1 MEGRNDI
8 REWLAL
14 LALPG
19 LGCVL
24 TRRLV
29 DAFGTA
35 AKVLAAGKGV
45 AEVAG
50 VGRDLVELFSSPS
63 RLSKAR
69 FWADQEYRRV
79 CAANI
84 QLLCCDNPLYPPLLL
99 NIHDVPII
107 LYCLGNLDC
116 LRSPTLAIVGSR
128 TPTGYGEKISAELA
142 RQLVGSGFAVVSGL
156 AQGIDGQA
164 HSGAL
169 EANGKTIA
177 VLGCGLDVIY
187 PRKHARLY
195 KQIEKHGLLLSEYPL
210 GTPPDGFR
218 FPARNRIVSGLSL
231 GVVIVEAAVRSGA
244 LITARL
250 ALEQNR
256 EVFAVP
262 GQLDSPK
269 SEGPHG
275 LLRQGATLV
284 RSVEDILAELPPSS
298 YSSESSE
305 RASALDRNIQPV
317 SPASISPDSTFA
329 ALPDDLSQEE
339 KDLIAVIK
347 KDPIDIEQL
356 AEVRALPLHSLHS
369 LLLGLEL
376 RGLIQ
381 QLPGQ
386 QYVRCK

>member
-24 TRRLV
+24 TRRLL

-35 AKVLAAGKGV
+35 TKVLAAGKGV

-50 VGRDLVELFSSPS
+50 IGRDLVELFSSPS
-63 RLSKAR
+63 HLSKAR
-69 FWADQEYRRV
+69 FWADQEYKRV
-79 CAANI
+79 CAANV
-84 QLLCCDNPLYPPLLL
+84 QLLCCDDPFYPSLLL

-107 LYCLGNLDC
+107 LYCLGDLDC
-116 LRSPTLAIVGSR
+116 LRSPALAIVGSR
-128 TPTGYGEKISAELA
+128 TPTDYGRKISAELA

-164 HSGAL
+164 HRGAL

-177 VLGCGLDVIY
+177 VLGCGLDVVY

-195 KQIEKHGLLLSEYPL
+195 KQIEEKGLLLSEYSL

-218 FPARNRIVSGLSL
+218 FPARNRIVSGLSP

-262 GQLDSPK
+262 GQIDSPK

-284 RSVEDILAELPPSS
+284 RSVEDILAELPPLS
-298 YSSESSE
+298 YSSEIASS
-305 RASALDRNIQPV
+305 LDNNIQPV
-317 SPASISPDSTFA
+317 SSASISPDSTFA

-347 KDPIDIEQL
+347 TDPIDIEQL
-356 AEVRALPLHSLHS
+356 AEVRALPLHALHS
-369 LLLGLEL
+369 LLLSLEL
-376 RGLIQ
+376 RGLIE

-386 QYVRCK
+386 QYIRCK

>member
-1 MEGRNDI
+1 MEERDDI

-29 DAFGTA
+29 DAFGTPA
-35 AKVLAAGKGV
+35 QVLAAGKAV
-45 AEVAG
+45 VEVAG
-50 VGRDLVELFSSPS
+50 VGRDLVEFFSSPS
-63 RLSKAR
+63 RLDKAR
-69 FWADQEYRRV
+69 FWADQEYKRV

-84 QLLCCDNPLYPPLLL
+84 QLLCCDNPLYPSLLL
-99 NIHDVPII
+99 NIHDVPIL
-107 LYCLGNLDC
+107 LYCLGDLDC
-116 LRSPTLAIVGSR
+116 LHFSALAIVGSR
-128 TPTGYGEKISAELA
+128 TPTDYGRGISAEFA
-142 RQLVGSGFAVVSGL
+142 RQLVGKSFAVVSGL
-156 AQGIDGQA
+156 ALGIDGQA
-164 HSGAL
+164 HKGAL

-177 VLGCGLDVIY
+177 VLGCGLDVVY

-195 KQIEKHGLLLSEYPL
+195 KKIEENGLLLSEYPL
-210 GTPPDGFR
+210 GTPPEGYR
-218 FPARNRIVSGLSL
+218 FPVRNRIVSGLSL

-262 GQLDSPK
+262 GRIDSPK
-269 SEGPHG
+269 SDGPHG

-298 YSSESSE
+298 YAAEITLSRGHETS
-305 RASALDRNIQPV
+305 PV
-317 SPASISPDSTFA
+317 VSLNTST

-339 KDLIAVIK
+339 KALMTVIK
-347 KDPIDIEQL
+347 TDPIDIEQL
-356 AEVRALPLHSLHS
+356 SESMALPLNALHS

-381 QLPGQ
+381 QIPGQ
-386 QYVRCK
+386 QYIRF